1 MRRWFELGELAD
13 TTYASKT
20 GDIQWL
26 QLPQKAEFIKWANS
40 LVGVNARLTKGSGDP
55 TVCWGIGDGS
65 ASHVI
70 VPDPGITVLTSAG
83 ELRGQMLFQGVPPV
97 FQGLMRQYFEKPG
110 INDGPNETQT
120 VEKPRGGTK
129 SGSGGSGT
137 LKISLLSYLLLLLQT
152 WQGVV
157 SGTGGNFIAGTGGVP
172 QRWIEWLTTLIN
184 HYGRYTPTQIYGFL
198 ARVDFSG
205 PTFKV

>member
-1 MRRWFELGELAD
+1 MRRWFELGEQAD

-40 LVGVNARLTKGSGDP
+40 LVGVNARLTKGTGDAG
-55 TVCWGIGDGS
+55 VCWGIGDGS

-70 VPDPGITVLTSAG
+70 VPDPGVTLISAYG
-83 ELRGQMLFQGVPPV
+83 ELRGMMLFQGVSPV

-129 SGSGGSGT
+129 SGSGSSGT
-137 LKISLLSYLLLLLQT
+137 FKISLLSYLLLLLNT
-152 WQGVV
+152 WQ
-157 SGTGGNFIAGTGGVP
+157 TGATGLVP
-172 QRWIEWLTTLIN
+172 QRWIEWLTLLIS

-198 ARVDFSG
+198 ARVDFSAA
-205 PTFKV
+205 TFKV